1 MSEFKYK
8 SNHLYV
14 ENVSIGDITKSIV
27 TPFYVYSATMI
38 ERNFLSLQSRLSDL
52 NHLICF
58 AVKANSNQAVLKTL
72 AALGSG
78 ADVVSLGEL
87 KRALHAG
94 INAKKIVFSGVGKT
108 AQEIEYALEQEIF
121 QFNVESVAELHT
133 INNVALRCNK
143 KAQIAIRINP
153 NIAVDTH
160 AKITTGT
167 AENKFGIHY
176 EHALDTFLLADSL
189 PGIAVQGIH
198 VHIGSQIT
206 DVTPFRATFK
216 RVADLYKQLKT
227 LCIDIRVLD
236 LGGGLG
242 VCYDPE
248 NDKLPNMAD
257 YRQII
262 DDELSEFNGKYI
274 VEPGRSLTADA
285 GGLVSQVIY
294 DKLGAGRNFL
304 IIDAAMN
311 DFARP
316 SLYDAY
322 HRISPV
328 IESGKA
334 NKKYD
339 IVGPVCE
346 SGDTFAVARTLPGL
360 GSGDLVVI
368 RDCGA
373 YGAVMSGTYNTRP
386 LIAEVMVK
394 GDDFAVI
401 RERQNIDDL
410 INLDKIPSWLSA
422 TSTL

>member
-8 SNHLYV
+8 SSQLHIEGV
-14 ENVSIGDITKSIV
+14 AISTISKSIP

-38 ERNFLSLQSRLSDL
+38 ENNFLSLQSRLSDL

-58 AVKANSNQAVLKTL
+58 AVKANSNQAVLRTL

-94 INAKKIVFSGVGKT
+94 VPPHKVVFSGVGKK
-108 AQEIEYALEQEIF
+108 AHEIEYALEQGIL
-121 QFNVESVAELHT
+121 QFNVESVAELHN
-133 INNVALRCNK
+133 INKVAIKCNK
-143 KAQIAIRINP
+143 SANIAIRINP
-153 NIAVDTH
+153 DVAVDTH

-167 AENKFGIHY
+167 AENKFGIGY
-176 EHALDTFLLADSL
+176 EQALDTFVLADNL
-189 PGIAVQGIH
+189 PAITVQGIH

-206 DVTPFRATFK
+206 DVTPFKAAFK
-216 RVADLYKQLKT
+216 RVADLYKQLNA
-227 LCIDIRVLD
+227 LGIDIKVLD

-242 VCYDPE
+242 ICYDPE
-248 NDKLPNMAD
+248 NDSLPDMAE

-262 DDELSEFNGKYI
+262 EDELSEFNCQYI
-274 VEPGRSLTADA
+274 VEPGRSLTADT
-285 GGLVSQVIY
+285 GCLVSEVIY
-294 DKLGAGRNFL
+294 DKLGTDRNFL
-304 IIDAAMN
+304 IVDAAMN

-328 IESGKA
+328 LESTKP

-346 SGDTFAVARTLPGL
+346 SGDTFAVARELPEL
-360 GSGDLVVI
+360 ESGDLVVI
-368 RDCGA
+368 QDCGA

-394 GDDFAVI
+394 NDAFAVI
-401 RERQNIDDL
+401 RKRQNLDDL
-410 INLDKIPSWLSA
+410 INLDQIPNWLAS
-422 TSTL
+422 

>member
-1 MSEFKYK
+1 MSEFNYK
-8 SNHLYV
+8 SNRLHV
-14 ENVSIGDITKSIV
+14 ENVAINAIQQSIP

-38 ERNFLSLQSRLSDL
+38 ENNFLSLQSRLSDL

-58 AVKANSNQAVLKTL
+58 AVKANSNQAVLRTL

-94 INAKKIVFSGVGKT
+94 IHAQKIVFSGVGKT
-108 AQEIEYALEQEIF
+108 AKEIEYAIEQGIF
-121 QFNVESVAELHT
+121 QFNVESVAELHN
-133 INNVALRCNK
+133 INAVALKCNK
-143 KAQIAIRINP
+143 KAHIAIRINP
-153 NIAVDTH
+153 DVAVDTH
-160 AKITTGT
+160 AKITTGS
-167 AENKFGIHY
+167 AENKFGISY
-176 EHALDTFLLADSL
+176 QHALDTFVLADSL
-189 PGIAVQGIH
+189 PGITVQGIH

-206 DVTPFRATFK
+206 DVTPFRAAFK
-216 RVADLYKQLKT
+216 RVADLYKQLET
-227 LCIDIRVLD
+227 LGININVLD

-242 VCYDPE
+242 ICYDPE
-248 NDKLPNMAD
+248 NDKLPNMNE

-262 DDELSEFNGKYI
+262 EDELSQFNCKYI
-274 VEPGRSLTADA
+274 VEPGRSLTADT
-285 GGLVSQVIY
+285 GCLVSTVIY
-294 DKLGAGRNFL
+294 DKLGSDRNFL

-328 IESGKA
+328 IESNKPH
-334 NKKYD
+334 KKYD

-346 SGDTFAVARTLPGL
+346 SGDTFAVARTLPEL
-360 GSGDLVVI
+360 DSGDLVVI

-394 GDDFAVI
+394 GDQFAVI
-401 RERQNIDDL
+401 RERQSLDDL
-410 INLDKIPSWLSA
+410 INLDQIPNWLIS
-422 TSTL
+422 ST